1 MIIDR
6 FIDYLTFTT
15 LWANSADAKL
25 KVCFVSIIQKHRIW
39 HFMQIVSTGDNLHEM
54 PKLFSGVGWGGGA
67 WGAGGGAIFQYVVC
81 WKMYQEC
88 QTLNELKFKTFATTE
103 ANAASD
109 QVRHCL
115 QTV

>member
-1 MIIDR
+1 MITDQ

-25 KVCFVSIIQKHRIW
+25 KVCFVSITRKHRIW

-54 PKLFSGVGWGGGA
+54 PKLFSGGGG
-67 WGAGGGAIFQYVVC
+67 GEGGGGGGRKIFQYVVC

-88 QTLNELKFKTFATTE
+88 QTSNELKFKTFATTE

-115 QTV
+115 QIV